1 MSMKYLF
8 NNIEKEID
16 FLLQGF
22 EPYELPDKRI
32 KQILGCQLTKDKVI
46 IKVLEDI
53 YKARQ
58 RGINI
63 EELKYLKEN

>member
-1 MSMKYLF
+1 MSMKYLS

-32 KQILGCQLTKDKVI
+32 K
-46 IKVLEDI
+46 
-53 YKARQ
+53 
-58 RGINI
+58 
-63 EELKYLKEN
+63 